1 MTNMERYHTK
11 IIHLLLG
18 LAASSARNIDRDC
31 SSPLGLESGS
41 IPDSSLLASSSFS
54 LSSVGPSSARLNS
67 EKGGGAWC
75 PKNIITE
82 KMDKQE
88 FLEIDLKYN
97 HIITSVVTQGRFA
110 NGQGQEFAEFFI
122 LQYWREGME
131 GFMSYSNNNGGE
143 ILPGNKNTFT
153 EVETLLEKEI
163 VASKVRVVPFSYH
176 PRTVCMRMELKGCPF
191 DSYGENKT

>member
-1 MTNMERYHTK
+1 MRRVRERMSVIAIS
-11 IIHLLLG
+11 IIVALVALVAETG
-18 LAASSARNIDRDC
+18 AADGQC

-41 IPDSSLLASSSFS
+41 IPDSSLLASSSYS

-110 NGQGQEFAEFFI
+110 NGQGQEFAEFFV

-131 GFMSYSNNNGGE
+131 GFAEYRNSSGDRIMTA
-143 ILPGNKNTFT
+143 NKNTFNL
-153 EVETLLEKEI
+153 VEGI
-163 VASKVRVVPFSYH
+163 VH
-176 PRTVCMRMELKGCPF
+176 
-191 DSYGENKT
+191 